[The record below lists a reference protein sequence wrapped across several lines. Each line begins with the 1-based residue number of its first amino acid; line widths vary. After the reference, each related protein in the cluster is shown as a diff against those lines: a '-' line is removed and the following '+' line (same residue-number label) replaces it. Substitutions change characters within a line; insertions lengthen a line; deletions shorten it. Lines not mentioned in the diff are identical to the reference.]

1 MEINERVKVESKTV
15 VILNYDEALDWCVRN
30 IDSWEA
36 SWLAEENPMG
46 WEWIEGLGSQWLV
59 PSCEGGTG
67 GITEAI
73 WKKAGKMAVTAEEKA
88 ALVDFGELTEEISS
102 ALDVQ
107 IDGDHYKKLA
117 IQPIEYCMK
126 NNLNFIQS
134 SIVKYATR
142 YKDKGGRVD
151 LEKIKHLVD
160 LLIEFEY
167 PVGDE

>member
-1 MEINERVKVESKTV
+1 MELNERVKVESKAV

-30 IDSWEA
+30 IDDWEA
-36 SWLAEENPMG
+36 SWLAAEKTMG
-46 WEWIEGLGSQWLV
+46 WEWIEGLGSKWLV
-59 PSCEGGTG
+59 PSSGRKLC
-67 GITEAI
+67 ITEAE
-73 WKKAGKMAVTAEEKA
+73 WLDGMNMGVTAEEEA